1 MDNTNK
7 VIICGD
13 SFATISKDQV
23 LEEQWA
29 HILGNI
35 TLGRTGACT
44 TYIKAQ
50 VKYAVEQLNA
60 NKLIIWSTTPDRF
73 VFPITPIKPT
83 TNTILTS
90 DALRYG
96 AYMPN
101 DWADELQS
109 AGPILA
115 NTIQT
120 HLDAREINY
129 EYPDYNPMWA
139 SDILLN
145 FSVPSGPWNK
155 RQKHLTEGQYKA
167 FRAYLLY
174 LSDPEL
180 LRTTRNNLMETIY
193 YYCMKSGIETVI
205 VDVWSN
211 ESDSTNPNW
220 WDDVIDADNI
230 SIVDGFPNDVL
241 NHTDYIFGPT
251 APSNHLLPEV
261 HSRIAKY
268 LQQI

>member
-1 MDNTNK
+1 MNSIKN

-13 SFATISKDQV
+13 SFATIDKDQV

-29 HILGNI
+29 HMLGNI

-60 NKLIIWSTTPDRF
+60 DKLVIWSTTPDRF
-73 VFPITPIKPT
+73 IFPITPIKPT
-83 TNTILTS
+83 TNT
-90 DALRYG
+90 RPNFG
-96 AYMPN
+96 PNGYMPE

-115 NTIQT
+115 NTIET
-120 HLDAREINY
+120 NLDAREINY

-180 LRTTRNNLMETIY
+180 LRTKRNNLMESIY
-193 YYCMKSGIETVI
+193 YYCMKSKIETII

-220 WDDVIDADNI
+220 WDDVMDADNI
-230 SIVDGFPNDVL
+230 TIVDEFPNNVL
-241 NHTDYIFGPT
+241 NKDDYIFGIKS
-251 APSNHLLPEV
+251 PSNHLLPEV
-261 HSRIAKY
+261 HSRVAKY
-268 LQQI
+268 LQEI